1 MATLAVV
8 GAAHIHTPEFL
19 EQLAEHEDVEPVGIF
34 DHDESRAQELADRF
48 GTRVLGSP
56 AEAYDDR
63 TVDGVV
69 VTSQTVRHRALA
81 VPAAE
86 SAKAV
91 FVEKPVGAG
100 AQDARAIA
108 DAVERAGVLF
118 QTGYFLRGDPA
129 HRALRDLIT
138 EGALGE
144 LNRVRVAN
152 ANPSALL
159 GWLDDF
165 GWMADPAQAAVGA
178 WGDEGAHA
186 VDLLRWLTGRE
197 VQRVMLALG
206 TVTGRYGD
214 IDEHGEALLELDG
227 GVLATV
233 GAGWVDR
240 GDVVQVEAAGTEGHA
255 WVADRRLWV
264 VSERLRDADGSEPW
278 ADLPAP
284 LPHAFTL
291 FLDALAG
298 RPDVPL
304 VDVRDAAA
312 TTAVLQAAYEAADRG
327 TWVRPAPTAA

>member
-19 EQLAEHEDVEPVGIF
+19 EQLIEHGDVEPAGIF
-34 DHDESRAQELADRF
+34 DHDERRARELADRF
-48 GTRVLGSP
+48 AVPVLASP
-56 AEAYDDR
+56 AEAYDDAM
-63 TVDGVV
+63 VDGVM
-69 VTSQTVRHRALA
+69 VTSETIRHRTLA
-81 VPAAE
+81 VRAAE
-86 SAKAV
+86 SGKAL
-91 FVEKPVGAG
+91 FVEKPVGAT
-100 AQDARAIA
+100 AEDARAIA
-108 DAVERAGVLF
+108 DAVERTGVVF

-129 HRALRDLIT
+129 HRALRELIE

-152 ANPSALL
+152 TNPSVLL

-165 GWMADPAQAAVGA
+165 GWMTEPAQAGVGA

-214 IDEHGEALLELDG
+214 VDEHGEALLELDG
-227 GVLATV
+227 DVLATV

-240 GDVVQVEAAGTEGHA
+240 GDIVQLEVAGREGHA
-255 WVADRRLWV
+255 WVAGRRLWV
-264 VSERLRDADGSEPW
+264 VSERLAGADGSEPW
-278 ADLPAP
+278 ADLPDP

-298 RPDVPL
+298 RPHVPL
-304 VDVRDAAA
+304 VGARDAAA
-312 TTAVLQAAYEAADRG
+312 VTAILQAAYEAAERG
-327 TWVRPAPTAA
+327 TWARPSPTA